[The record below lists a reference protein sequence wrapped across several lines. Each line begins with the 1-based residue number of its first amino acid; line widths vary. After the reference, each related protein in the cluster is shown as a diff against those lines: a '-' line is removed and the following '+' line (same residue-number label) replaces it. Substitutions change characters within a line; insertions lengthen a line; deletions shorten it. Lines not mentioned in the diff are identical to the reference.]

1 MAIYN
6 KISIIILNYN
16 AGNLLEKCI
25 ESIMQSNYSN
35 YEIILVDNASSDES
49 HLKAKSKFPKVVLV
63 ENKENLGYCE
73 GNNVGVRKATG
84 EFLVILN
91 PDTRVSPNWLDVLIQ
106 EFSNLGEGLYQ
117 PKILTEDK
125 VKIINTCGNMIQL
138 FGFGFSRG
146 KGEKDLG
153 QYENS
158 EEINYASGACLF
170 TTKKIFKKIG
180 LFDSFL
186 FAYHDDLD
194 LGWRASLLGIKSFY
208 VPNSIIFHYESFS
221 FKWSN
226 FKYYLLERNRLYCI
240 LTHYKKSNFY
250 KMIPCLAII
259 EIIMILFYA
268 SKGMFRQKIKIYFE
282 LFSKRKMIKQ
292 KYLQLQD
299 SRIVSDSQ
307 IIDKF
312 SNTIFV
318 PDVVTSEFFSKKF
331 NRVLDFLSKIA
342 RSFIK

>member
-1 MAIYN
+1 MTIPN
-6 KISIIILNYN
+6 KVSIVILNYN
-16 AGNLLEKCI
+16 AGNLLEKCV
-25 ESIMQSNYSN
+25 ESITQSNYSN

-49 HLKAKSKFPKVVLV
+49 HHNAKSKFPEVVLL

-91 PDTRVSPNWLDVLIQ
+91 PDTRVSPNWLDALIQ

-117 PKILTEDK
+117 PKILSEDN
-125 VKIINTCGNMIQL
+125 VDTINTCGNSIQV

-146 KGEKDLG
+146 KGDKDSG
-153 QYENS
+153 QFENL

-170 TTKKIFKKIG
+170 TTKKIFEKIG
-180 LFDSFL
+180 FFDSFL

-208 VPNSIIFHYESFS
+208 VPNSIIFHAESYN

-250 KMIPCLAII
+250 KMIPCLTII
-259 EIIMILFYA
+259 EIYMILFYA

-282 LFSKRKMIKQ
+282 LFRKRKIIKE

-299 SRIVSDSQ
+299 SRIISDSQ

-318 PDVVTSEFFSKKF
+318 PDVVTSKFFSKNF
-331 NRVLDFLSKIA
+331 NNMLDFLTKIV